1 LFLCCLREGACAA
14 RRLGSGDWSGLVVA
28 GYNPVLSAEK
38 EGCVYKMAARD
49 EAGALSCRRISSGG
63 SCDYLSELVETVQGL
78 AFG

>member
-1 LFLCCLREGACAA
+1 MA

-38 EGCVYKMAARD
+38 EGCTYKVAAR
-49 EAGALSCRRISSGG
+49 EGAAALSCRRISLGG
-63 SCDYLSELVETVQGL
+63 SCDYLSELVETIQGL